1 MPETATLLLFALSTL
16 ALLVIPGPSVIFVV
30 ARTLEHGR
38 AAGLVSVLGI
48 ETGALVHVVAA
59 AAGLS
64 ALLASSPE
72 ASTLLRFTGG
82 GYLLWLGARA
92 LRTAAPP
99 ATAGGPPATTMS
111 KARLFAQGILVD
123 ALNLKTALF
132 FMAFLPAFVDP
143 ARGPVATQTAVLG
156 LCFVALALVS
166 DGAYAVLAARLGG
179 RLRDGARAERRLARF
194 SAVVYVL
201 LGALA
206 VAGVA

>member
-1 MPETATLLLFALSTL
+1 MPEIATLLLFAASTL

-38 AAGLVSVLGI
+38 TAGLVSVLGI

-64 ALLASSPE
+64 ALLATSPE
-72 ASTLLRFTGG
+72 ASTLLRLGGG

-92 LRTAAPP
+92 LRTTAPGTS
-99 ATAGGPPATTMS
+99 ADGRSTTTS
-111 KARLFAQGILVD
+111 KARLFTQGILVD

-132 FMAFLPAFVDP
+132 FMAFLPTFVDP
-143 ARGPVATQTAVLG
+143 ARGPVATQTAILG

-166 DGAYAVLAARLGG
+166 DGAYALLAGRLRG
-179 RLRDGARAERRLARF
+179 RLRDDVTVERRLARF

-206 VAGVA
+206 LAGVA

>member
-1 MPETATLLLFALSTL
+1 MPETATLLLFAASTL

-38 AAGLVSVLGI
+38 GAGLVSVLGI
-48 ETGALVHVVAA
+48 ETGALVHVAA
-59 AAGLS
+59 AALGLS
-64 ALLASSPE
+64 ALLAASPE
-72 ASTLLRFTGG
+72 ACTVLRFSGG

-92 LRTAAPP
+92 LRSAPP
-99 ATAGGPPATTMS
+99 SPEGAAATTTS

-143 ARGPVATQTAVLG
+143 ARGPVATQTAILG
-156 LCFVALALVS
+156 LCFVLLALVS
-166 DGAYAVLAARLGG
+166 DGAYAVLAARMGG
-179 RLRDGARAERRLARF
+179 RLRDSATAERRLARF
-194 SAVVYVL
+194 SAAVYGL

-206 VAGVA
+206 VAGVTA